1 MRLRKARSTM
11 GKKHHGQEEGLINE
25 GTHHLLLLY
34 IQQVYDKKK
43 HCRITAHADIKR
55 ATCDVGVFSRE
66 IRIVFQIS
74 TVQSDYK
81 LRGLRCIP
89 VPGAPTQLSSMWSR
103 NVTQMA
109 VWCVWCCEANER
121 KADSGLSCQWND
133 SWATTNGHYSLQPN
147 LIGENNVI
155 PNDCMSI
162 HLALI
167 I

>member
-1 MRLRKARSTM
+1 MKAHTICCYCIYSKCTTKRSIV
-11 GKKHHGQEEGLINE
+11 GSL
-25 GTHHLLLLY
+25 
-34 IQQVYDKKK
+34 
-43 HCRITAHADIKR
+43 HADIKR
-55 ATCDVGVFSRE
+55 ATCDMGVFSRE

-121 KADSGLSCQWND
+121 KPTPAWAASGMTLELQPI
-133 SWATTNGHYSLQPN
+133 NGHYSLQPN

-167 I
+167 IQCTFNSS